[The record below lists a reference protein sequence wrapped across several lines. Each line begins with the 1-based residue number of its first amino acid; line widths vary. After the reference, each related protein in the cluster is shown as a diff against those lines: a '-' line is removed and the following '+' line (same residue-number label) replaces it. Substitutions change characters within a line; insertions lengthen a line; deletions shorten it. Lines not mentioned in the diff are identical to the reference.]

1 MSKHLELIP
10 ATELA
15 EDMESVL
22 DGLRTSDQPLIITE
36 EGRPSAVMLSV
47 AAYERAERER
57 QILLLLARG
66 EREITRSEGHDLDDV
81 LAEADA
87 ILANAPL

>member
-1 MSKHLELIP
+1 MSKPVELMP

-15 EDMESVL
+15 EEIDAVL
-22 DGLRTSDQPLIITE
+22 DGLRTSDQPLTE

-66 EREITRSEGHDLDDV
+66 EREIARSEGHDLDDV
-81 LAEADA
+81 LAEEIGRAHV
-87 ILANAPL
+87 

>member
-1 MSKHLELIP
+1 MSKHVELMP

-15 EDMESVL
+15 EEMEAVL
-22 DGLRTSDQPLIITE
+22 NGLKTSDQPLIITE

-66 EREITRSEGHDLDDV
+66 EREVARSLGYDLDDV

-87 ILANAPL
+87 ILANAPM

>member
-1 MSKHLELIP
+1 MSKHVELMP

-15 EDMESVL
+15 EDMEAVL
-22 DGLRTSDQPLIITE
+22 DGLKTSDEPLIITE

-66 EREITRSEGHDLDDV
+66 EREIALSQGHDLDDV

>member
-1 MSKHLELIP
+1 MSKHLELMP
-10 ATELA
+10 ATEVA
-15 EDMESVL
+15 KDMDAVL

-66 EREITRSEGHDLDDV
+66 EREIAQSQGHDLDDV
-81 LAEADA
+81 LAEADT

>member
-1 MSKHLELIP
+1 MSKHAELIP
-10 ATELA
+10 ATQLA
-15 EDMESVL
+15 EDMEAVL

-57 QILLLLARG
+57 QILLLLARS
-66 EREITRSEGHDLDDV
+66 EREIAQSQGHDLDDV

>member
-1 MSKHLELIP
+1 MSKHLELMP
-10 ATELA
+10 STELA
-15 EDMESVL
+15 EDMEAVL
-22 DGLRTSDQPLIITE
+22 DGLKTSDQPLIITE

-66 EREITRSEGHDLDDV
+66 EREIAQSQGHDFDDV

>member
-1 MSKHLELIP
+1 MSKHAEQMP
-10 ATELA
+10 STELA
-15 EDMESVL
+15 EGMETVL
-22 DGLRTSDQPLIITE
+22 DGLKTSGRTLIITE
-36 EGRPSAVMLSV
+36 EGRPSAVMLSI
-47 AAYERAERER
+47 AAYERAESER

-66 EREITRSEGHDLDDV
+66 EREIAQSQGHDLDDV